1 MKLSRE
7 VKTAI
12 LVVLGVALFI
22 FGFNY
27 LKGNDL
33 FESSQTFYTEF
44 DYNALTSS
52 SPVTIK
58 GNTVGKIKDIVYDFK
73 TGKTRVSFTVD
84 NELKFS
90 KNSKMRLYELG
101 LLGENG
107 MAIILAE
114 DGGPI
119 AKDGDVLQSEVEEG
133 LIKSLS
139 SNFSGLSSGLDNT
152 LKSADSL
159 MYNLNTLVEDDT
171 KAGLKHA
178 IKELNET
185 LISFKSLSYSV
196 NSLVKKNDDSLTA
209 LISNFNKISQDL
221 AVLSNDLKQ
230 VEISKTVQNLDETL
244 NSLNTVL
251 ASIDNGEGT
260 LGKLMKDDKL
270 YHNLE
275 VASMQLK
282 DLLQDV
288 KLNPKRYINVSV
300 FGGKNKEDYV
310 KPENERQ

>member
-12 LVVLGVALFI
+12 LVVLGIALFI

-58 GNTVGKIKDIVYDFK
+58 GNTVGKIQDIVYDFE

-84 NELKFS
+84 DKLKFS
-90 KNSKMRLYELG
+90 KNSKIRLYELG

-107 MAIILAE
+107 MAIIPAQ
-114 DGGPI
+114 DNAPI
-119 AKDGDVLQSEVEEG
+119 AKDGDILQSEVEEG

-171 KAGLKHA
+171 KTGLKHA

-185 LISFKSLSYSV
+185 LTSFKSLSYSV

-209 LISNFNKISQDL
+209 LISNFNKVSQDL
-221 AVLSNDLKQ
+221 AVLSNDLKE

-244 NSLNTVL
+244 NGLNAVL